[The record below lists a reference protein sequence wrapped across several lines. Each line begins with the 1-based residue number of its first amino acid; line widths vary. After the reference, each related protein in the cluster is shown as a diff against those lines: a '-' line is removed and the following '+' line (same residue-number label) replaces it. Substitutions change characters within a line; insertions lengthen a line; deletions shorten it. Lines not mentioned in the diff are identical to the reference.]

1 MDAMLIIAGI
11 WMAILPKMKWTSMG
25 KKLSLLYFTIG
36 IYVCIIGVLSK
47 IDNIMLSNIFLKIAF
62 VGVAILEIITI
73 IKKLKKD
80 KTIVDLLAIITG
92 FIALTFAVS
101 IFIID
106 TREIWSPILMM
117 TGSLIVLSISYVNIC
132 KTKQDKDI
140 HILEKYK

>member
-92 FIALTFAVS
+92 FIALIFAVS

-117 TGSLIVLSISYVNIC
+117 TGSLIVLSISYVNIY
-132 KTKQDKDI
+132 KTKQDNDI